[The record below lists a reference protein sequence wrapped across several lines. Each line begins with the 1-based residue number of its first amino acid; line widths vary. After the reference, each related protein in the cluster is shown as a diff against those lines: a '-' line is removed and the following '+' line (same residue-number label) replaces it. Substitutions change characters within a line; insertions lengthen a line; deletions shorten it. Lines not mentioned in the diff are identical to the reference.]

1 MTDASQERMR
11 AAFNLFDP
19 DGEGKITQEGLRNTM
34 KTLGK
39 TADDSELRTLIGEDV
54 SGMFTA
60 RGGKIDFDTFCKI
73 YSGDL
78 KKDEHQITDLQEAF
92 CLLDPKGDKF
102 IDPTVLQFICRRL
115 GEDLTIQEVGAARRA
130 PPASA
135 RRAAQRVESPA
146 HSRLAPVAPAHRSRR
161 WCMRRSLALTA
172 ASTTTA
178 CSKS

>member
-115 GEDLTIQEVGAARRA
+115 GEDLTIQEVKEM
-130 PPASA
+130 
-135 RRAAQRVESPA
+135 VHE
-146 HSRLAPVAPAHRSRR
+146 
-161 WCMRRSLALTA
+161 ALIGFDGRIYYDGLLKILITQ
-172 ASTTTA
+172 
-178 CSKS
+178 